1 MGFILN
7 LKVQD
12 VRVVNYVC
20 DQRRG
25 TILSLV
31 HLVPMEGNNN
41 KNLSNRCFNSIER
54 ANDHVHTSD
63 VVQKAIEY
71 YRAKKSD
78 QVFAML

>member
-7 LKVQD
+7 SKVQD
-12 VRVVNYVC
+12 VRVANHPC

-25 TILSLV
+25 TILSLA

-41 KNLSNRCFNSIER
+41 KNLSNRYFDSIER
-54 ANDHVHTSD
+54 VNDHVHTSD

-78 QVFAML
+78 